1 MKRVTSVIHLDD
13 AHRMGLTG
21 NGIGI
26 AIMDTGIGYHPD
38 LIDDRN
44 LICDFYDTVGFSKQY
59 YDDNGHGTHIA
70 GIIASSGKSCDGL
83 YRGIAPGCHLAV
95 VKVLNSRGEGNTENV
110 LSGIEWILNNMERY
124 RIRIVNI
131 SVGST
136 RGRYFDETSPLV
148 RGVNKLWEAGLVVL
162 TAAGNH
168 GPAAGS
174 IGAPGNSRKII
185 TVGASNLSANNMDY
199 AASMHSANSQSS
211 DYSGRGPTEACIKKP
226 DVVAPGSHVISCHP
240 VRMASYSTSL
250 FMYPKRNME
259 YYGNGTAPYFAR
271 SGTSMSTP
279 VVTGC
284 IALLLEK
291 YPHMT
296 NRDVKL
302 HLKNTAYDL
311 GYSHARQGWGMVR
324 LDRLLV

>member
-13 AHRMGLTG
+13 ARRMGLTG
-21 NGIGI
+21 KDIGI
-26 AIMDTGIGYHPD
+26 AIMDTGIGSHPD

-44 LICDFYDTVGFSKQY
+44 LICDFYDTVGFSNNY

-83 YRGIAPGCHLAV
+83 YRGIAPGCRLSV

-110 LSGIEWILNNMERY
+110 LNGIEWILKNMERY

-136 RGRYFDETSPLV
+136 RGRYFDENSPLV
-148 RGVNKLWEAGLVVL
+148 RGVNKLWEAGLIVL

-168 GPAAGS
+168 GPAAGT

-185 TVGASNLSANNMDY
+185 TVGASNLYTKNMLNP
-199 AASMHSANSQSS
+199 NSYSS

-226 DVVAPGSHVISCHP
+226 DIVAPGSHVISCHP
-240 VRMASYSTSL
+240 IRTAPYSTSL
-250 FMYPKRNME
+250 FAYPKRNME

-279 VVTGC
+279 VVAGC

-311 GYSHARQGWGMVR
+311 GYSHARQGWGMIR
-324 LDRLLV
+324 CDRLLA